1 MIPSDVLKKIRRIHI
16 TTSRMVSDAFAGHY
30 HSVFRGRGLEFEE
43 VREYQPGDDI
53 RSIDWNVT
61 ARMGHPFM
69 KRFVEERE
77 LTIMLLLDLSP
88 SFHFGTVHR
97 LKRHLASELCALL
110 ALSAAKNND
119 KVGLILFT
127 DRVERYVP
135 PQKGIRH
142 ILRIVRDALYF
153 EPVGRGTDIPLALEY
168 LNRISIRRTVSFL
181 MSDFHASQLKK
192 SLSIANKRHDLI
204 AISLT
209 DPIELNLPNMGIA
222 QFDDPETG
230 ESCLIDTSD
239 HRLQQEYRERA
250 QQRLKERRDLFGSVR
265 MDHIDLRTDVPY
277 FQSLIRF
284 FRAREKRL

>member
-61 ARMGHPFM
+61 ARMGHPFV

-77 LTIMLLLDLSP
+77 LTIMFLLDLSP

-230 ESCLIDTSD
+230 QSFLIDTSD